1 MTEAMSQGPP
11 DGTTD
16 RAIDQAADRRTD
28 PAPGAMADVLMD
40 LPRAGIRPRTR
51 RTAIA
56 AAAAVL
62 LAVITL
68 GVRWIGHRAPVVAR
82 DQLWIATVQ
91 RGPLTL
97 SVRGQGTL
105 VPTEFRWASAPVAA
119 RVDRVLVQPGAAV
132 AADTVLLE
140 LANPDAELAALT
152 ADRDVAQAEAEL
164 ARLAAQL
171 DGARLAQESAVAGL
185 DSDVAMARRRSTI
198 DAAMAQK
205 GVIADLESL
214 ESSDRAGQLS
224 GRLVFEQR
232 RLAALRRGNTAQ
244 LAAQTAQLDQLRAL
258 AEFRHRQLDA
268 LHVRAGQAGVV
279 QQIATEVGQSIAA
292 GAPLAKIVVPDRLR
306 ARLRIPELSMQDIAP
321 GLAAT
326 IDTRTG
332 VVTGE
337 VERVDPAAQ
346 NGTVTVDVKLTA
358 ALPKGA
364 RVDQNVDGVI
374 ELARTGDV
382 LHVARPAIGEAH
394 QTAVLFVLTGAGSE
408 ARRLPVAFGR
418 AAQKDIEIA
427 SGLAAGDQ
435 VVLSDMS
442 RWDGIDRLR
451 VE

>member
-1 MTEAMSQGPP
+1 MTERAGRTGRAELAR
-11 DGTTD
+11 DRTD
-16 RAIDQAADRRTD
+16 RAG
-28 PAPGAMADVLMD
+28 PELPELMD

-51 RTAIA
+51 RAVLV
-56 AAAAVL
+56 AAAAVA
-62 LAVITL
+62 LAAITL
-68 GVRWIGHRAPVVAR
+68 GVRWLGHRAPVVQR
-82 DQLWIATVQ
+82 DQLWIGTVQ

-119 RVDRVLVQPGAAV
+119 RVDRVLVQPGASV

-140 LANPDAELAALT
+140 LVNPDAELAALT
-152 ADRDVAQAEAEL
+152 ADRDVAQADAEL

-171 DGARLAQESAVAGL
+171 DGTRLAQESAVAGL
-185 DSDVAMARRRSTI
+185 DADAAMARRRSTI
-198 DAAMAQK
+198 DSAMAQK

-214 ESSDRAGQLS
+214 ESADRAGQLA
-224 GRLVFEQR
+224 GRLVFEEK
-232 RLAALRRGNTAQ
+232 RLAALRRGNAAQ
-244 LAAQTAQLDQLRAL
+244 LAAQRAQLDQLRAL

-279 QQIATEVGQSIAA
+279 QQVATEVGQSVAA
-292 GAPLAKIVVPDRLR
+292 GAPLAKIVVPDRLQ
-306 ARLRIPELSMQDIAP
+306 ARLKIPESSTQDLAL

-332 VVTGE
+332 VVPGE
-337 VERVDPAAQ
+337 VVRIEPAAQ
-346 NGTVTVDVKLTA
+346 NGNVTVDVRLTG
-358 ALPKGA
+358 ALPRAA

-374 ELARTGDV
+374 ELAHTGDV

-394 QTAVLFVLTGAGSE
+394 QTAALFVLTGGE
-408 ARRLPVAFGR
+408 ARRVTVTFGR

-427 SGLAAGDQ
+427 AGLQVGDQ
-435 VVLSDMS
+435 VVLSDMA

-451 VE
+451 IE

>member
-1 MTEAMSQGPP
+1 MTERTGPSIA
-11 DGTTD
+11 D
-16 RAIDQAADRRTD
+16 RAAHD
-28 PAPGAMADVLMD
+28 PLGGALMD
-40 LPRAGIRPRTR
+40 LPRTGIRPRTR
-51 RTAIA
+51 RAVIA
-56 AAAAVL
+56 AAAAVA
-62 LAVITL
+62 LAAITL
-68 GVRWIGHRAPVVAR
+68 GVRWLGHRAPVVAR
-82 DQLWIATVQ
+82 EQLWIGAVE

-97 SVRGQGTL
+97 AVRGQGTL
-105 VPTEFRWASAPVAA
+105 VPTEFRWASAPTAA

-132 AADTVLLE
+132 EAQAVLLE
-140 LANPDAELAALT
+140 LTNPDAELAALT

-171 DGARLAQESAVAGL
+171 DGTRLAQESAVAGL
-185 DSDVAMARRRSTI
+185 DADAAMARRRSTI
-198 DAAMAQK
+198 DTAMAQK

-214 ESSDRAGQLS
+214 ESSDRAGQLA
-224 GRLVFEQR
+224 GRLVFEQK

-244 LAAQTAQLDQLRAL
+244 LAAQRGQLEQLRAL

-279 QQIATEVGQSIAA
+279 QQVAVEVGQSVAG
-292 GAPLAKIVVPDRLR
+292 GAPLAKIVVPDRLQ
-306 ARLRIPELSMQDIAP
+306 ARLKIAESATQDLAL

-332 VVTGE
+332 VVPGE
-337 VERVDPAAQ
+337 VVRIDPAAQ
-346 NGTVTVDVKLTA
+346 NGSVTVDVRLNA
-358 ALPKGA
+358 ALPRAA

-394 QTAVLFVLTGAGSE
+394 QTAMLFVLTGAGE
-408 ARRLPVAFGR
+408 ARRVQVAFGR

-427 SGLAAGDQ
+427 SGLRAGDQ

-442 RWDGIDRLR
+442 RWDGVDRLR
-451 VE
+451 IE